1 MTEPDESERLDALR
15 RRIDALKGPPEAHHM
30 ESHYTQAQHA
40 WRMVIE
46 LVAGLC
52 LGAGIGYGLDW
63 LLGSGPWLLIVFT
76 LLGFAAG
83 VKTVISSAEEIQK
96 AHEARTAR
104 DATGPAPRDASK
116 DGGR

>member
-1 MTEPDESERLDALR
+1 MTEPSESERLEALR
-15 RRIDALKGPPEAHHM
+15 RRIAAAKGPPPADHM
-30 ESHYTQAQHA
+30 ESHYSQAQHA

-83 VKTVISSAEEIQK
+83 VKTVISSAQEIQK
-96 AHEARTAR
+96 LYEARATPGAPPEAR
-104 DATGPAPRDASK
+104 PNDE
-116 DGGR
+116 GR